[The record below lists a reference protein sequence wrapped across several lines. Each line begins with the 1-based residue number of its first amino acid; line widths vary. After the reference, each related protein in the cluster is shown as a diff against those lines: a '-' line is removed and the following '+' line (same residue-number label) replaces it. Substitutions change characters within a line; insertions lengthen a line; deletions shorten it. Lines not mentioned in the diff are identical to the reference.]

1 MKKIIKMFKKITIYL
16 FSPISSLAFL
26 LSQTKVY
33 TLFKSKAFAF
43 GLAFLAATT
52 CFLLLFFLAR

>member
-1 MKKIIKMFKKITIYL
+1 MKKLLKVLKKFSVYL
-16 FSPISSLAFL
+16 FSPITSLAFL

-33 TLFKSKAFAF
+33 ELFKSKAFAF
-43 GLAFLAATT
+43 GLALLCALI